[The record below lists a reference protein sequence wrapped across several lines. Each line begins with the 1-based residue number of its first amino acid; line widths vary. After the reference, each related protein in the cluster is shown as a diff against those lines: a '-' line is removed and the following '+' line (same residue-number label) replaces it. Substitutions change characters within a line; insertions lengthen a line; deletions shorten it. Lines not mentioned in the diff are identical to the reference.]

1 MQRTLYTP
9 DHEAFR
15 STVREFIA
23 RHVEPHYDEWEKAG
37 IVPREV
43 WQEAGRQGLLGTDI
57 DERYGGGGIKDF
69 RYNAIIRTELTKA
82 GAQGLAIGT
91 HNDVVAP
98 YVTRLANDAQKQR
111 WLPGFCTGE
120 IISAIA
126 MSEPGCGS
134 DLRGMQTSAKRDGG
148 DWVVNGRKTFITNG
162 INADLV
168 ITAVRTDEIKGA
180 HGLTL
185 FGIERGMP
193 GFDRGRNLDKIG
205 WKAQDTAELVFEDV
219 RVPEANVLGN
229 LHGGFVHL
237 SENLPQERIAIAIAG
252 LAAAEKA
259 LEITLEYCKTRTA
272 FGKPI
277 GSFQNT
283 RFRLAEMATEVEIAG
298 HYIDKAIAELNEGR
312 LTPVDAAMAKW
323 WTTELQK
330 RVVDTCLQL
339 HGGYGYM
346 LEYPIAKFY
355 LDARVQTIFGGT
367 TEIMKE
373 IVGRSLGV

>member
-312 LTPVDAAMAKW
+312 LTAVDAAMAKW

>member
-1 MQRTLYTP
+1 MQRDLYTA
-9 DHEAFR
+9 DHESFR
-15 STVREFIA
+15 DTVREFIA
-23 RHVEPHYDEWEKAG
+23 RHVAPHYDEWEKAG
-37 IVPREV
+37 IAPRSA
-43 WQEAGRQGLLGTDI
+43 WIEAGKQGLLGTDI
-57 DERYGGGGIKDF
+57 DEQYGGGGIKDF

-98 YVTRLANDAQKQR
+98 YITRLANDEQKQR
-111 WLPGFCTGE
+111 WLPGFCDGS
-120 IISAIA
+120 IISAIG
-126 MSEPGCGS
+126 MSEPGAGS
-134 DLRGMQTSAKRDGG
+134 DLRGMTTSAKRDGS

-168 ITAVRTDEIKGA
+168 VTAAKTDEVKGA

-193 GFDRGRNLDKIG
+193 GFDRGRNLEKIG
-205 WKAQDTAELVFEDV
+205 WKAQDTAELIFEDV
-219 RVPEANVLGN
+219 RVPEANIIGE

-252 LAAAEKA
+252 LAAAEQA
-259 LEITLEYCKTRTA
+259 LEITIEYCKTRTA

-277 GSFQNT
+277 GSFQNS

-298 HYIDKAIAELNEGR
+298 HYIDKAIIELNSER
-312 LTPVDAAMAKW
+312 LSAVDAAMAKW

>member
-1 MQRTLYTP
+1 MQRDLYTE

-15 STVREFIA
+15 ATVRGFID
-23 RHVEPHYDEWEKAG
+23 RHVAPHYAEWEKAG

-43 WQEAGRQGLLGTDI
+43 WLEAGKQGLLGTDI

-69 RYNAIIRTELTKA
+69 RYNAVIRTELVRA

-98 YVTRLANDAQKQR
+98 YVVRLANDEQKQR
-111 WLPGFCTGE
+111 WLPGFCSGV

-134 DLRGMQTSAKRDGG
+134 DLRGMQTYARREGG

-168 ITAVRTDEIKGA
+168 VTAVRTDEIKGA

-185 FGIERGMP
+185 FGIERGMR

-219 RVPEANVLGN
+219 RVPVANVIGD

-237 SENLPQERIAIAIAG
+237 SENLPQERLAIAIAG
-252 LAAAEKA
+252 LAASEKA
-259 LEITLEYCKTRTA
+259 LEDTIEYCKTRTA

-277 GSFQNT
+277 GSFQNS
-283 RFRLAEMATEVEIAG
+283 RFRLAEMATEVEIAR
-298 HYIDKAIAELNEGR
+298 HVVDKAIVELNAGR
-312 LTPVDAAMAKW
+312 LSPVDAAMAKW

-346 LEYPIAKFY
+346 LEYPIARAY

-373 IVGRSLGV
+373 IIGRSLGV

>member
-1 MQRTLYTP
+1 VQRDLYSE

-37 IVPREV
+37 IAPREAWV
-43 WQEAGRQGLLGTDI
+43 EAGRQGLLGTDI
-57 DERYGGGGIKDF
+57 DEQYGGGGIKDF

-98 YVTRLANDAQKQR
+98 YITRLANDEQKQR
-111 WLPGFCTGE
+111 WLPGFCDGS
-120 IISAIA
+120 IISAIG
-126 MSEPGCGS
+126 MSEPAAGS
-134 DLRGMQTSAKRDGG
+134 DLRGMQTRAVKDGS

-168 ITAVRTDEIKGA
+168 VTAVKTDEVKGA

-185 FGIERGMP
+185 VGIERGMP
-193 GFDRGRNLDKIG
+193 GFDRGRNLEKVG
-205 WKAQDTAELVFEDV
+205 WKAQDTAELIFEDV
-219 RVPEANVLGN
+219 RVPEANVIGT
-229 LHGGFVHL
+229 LHGGFIHL
-237 SENLPQERIAIAIAG
+237 SENLPQERMAIAIAG
-252 LAAAEKA
+252 LAAAEQA
-259 LEITLEYCKTRTA
+259 LAITIEYCKTRTA

-277 GSFQNT
+277 GSFQNS

-298 HYIDKAIAELNEGR
+298 HYIDKAITELNEER
-312 LTPVDAAMAKW
+312 LSAVDAAMAKW